1 MRLWHL
7 LLGVFLVSIL
17 LAISRE
23 PVGRV
28 AIVVF
33 LTGLG
38 ELVVGLTAVMMLF
51 QTIGAIGNAE
61 DLLSY
66 VTAIGA
72 TLVVLVAA
80 SVTMNALFWIGA
92 ELVQRVVP

>member
-7 LLGVFLVSIL
+7 LLGVFFVSIL

-23 PVGRV
+23 AVGRV

-33 LTGLG
+33 ATGLG
-38 ELVVGLTAVMMLF
+38 ELVLGLTAVMMLF
-51 QTIGAIGNAE
+51 QTIGAIGQAE

-66 VTAIGA
+66 AEAIGA
-72 TLVVLVAA
+72 TLVVLVVA
-80 SVTMNALFWIGA
+80 SVSMNALFWVGA
-92 ELVQRVVP
+92 EMVQRVIP